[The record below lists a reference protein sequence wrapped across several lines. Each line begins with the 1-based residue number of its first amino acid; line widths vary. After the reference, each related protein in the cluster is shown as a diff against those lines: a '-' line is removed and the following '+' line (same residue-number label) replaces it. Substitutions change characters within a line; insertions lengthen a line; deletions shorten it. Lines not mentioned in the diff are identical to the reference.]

1 MGVHSPRVELQ
12 IGGTWTDVT
21 APVRMEEGIR
31 HRRGRGSEGARV
43 DASQTTLTL
52 NDATG
57 RFNSRNPRSP
67 YYGLLGRAVPLR
79 YSVDGAVVALSLP
92 PGKEASAWTANHA
105 TFAVTDL
112 DVRAEIT
119 PVSWTGVRSGGAWE
133 VCGRYNSGD
142 ASWALLVNDD
152 GTLALWW
159 TSDGST
165 QRTAT
170 STVPTR
176 FAPGERAAI
185 RATLDVNN
193 GASGR
198 TITFYTSSSISG
210 TWTQLGDPVVQA
222 TTTSIWAGFASLVV
236 GDLPDIDTQYV
247 GRLVHA
253 VQVRNGIGGTIVANP
268 SFNSLASGTSVFSDS
283 TGRVWNLLDAATITS
298 RRFRTVAEVSE
309 WAPRWHIS
317 GHDVRA
323 PLTASG
329 VMHRLNQGRKPLRSA
344 LTRGMPTLG
353 PVAYWPMEDGK
364 DATLAYSPIAG
375 VAPLALTAMNMG
387 ADSTN
392 PASDPLPTIA
402 AGSSMTGP
410 VPVHTPTAWAV
421 HLLYRVSTVP
431 SSSGLVLRWTT
442 TGSPWKIWSLYFGT
456 NTAYLSVEDGAGALT
471 LVVSSSM
478 VGVFDG
484 TWRRLTVWVIPSGP
498 DLNVVS
504 NLGSTVLTSTT
515 MGRITNIAT
524 DFGTGT
530 DLAGKVAFG
539 HVAIFSNQIFNYES
553 YDTAWH
559 GELAGA
565 RIARLCSEESV
576 PVDVWG
582 VDDGQQAMGYQRA
595 GKLLDVLAEGEA
607 ADGGILLEDRDRL
620 GLVYRA
626 RTTLYSQTPMLTI
639 PYGHLVEF
647 GPPRDDDSRVRNDRT
662 VRRQDGGYGRWQ
674 QDTGP
679 LSVQQHPAGV
689 GIYDDETTLN
699 LSDDAQCQPIA
710 QWLAHMGTVDEARY
724 PQLTIYLH
732 KYPQYIDAVTRLDVG
747 SVVRVT
753 NLPVHLP
760 PGPLD
765 LLVEGFSDDVD
776 SESWTLNLVCSPA
789 SPWVVA
795 IADLAKAESSGSTL
809 ASSVSASATSLSVA
823 TPSGP
828 LWSTSAGDW
837 PISVEIGGEVMT
849 VTAVSGS
856 SSPQTMTVTR
866 GANGYAGAHTAGDA
880 VTLAQPA
887 IAAL

>member
-12 IGGTWTDVT
+12 IGGVWTDVT
-21 APVRMEEGIR
+21 APVRMEDGLR

-52 NDATG
+52 NDPTG
-57 RFNSRNPRSP
+57 RYNSRNPRSP
-67 YYGLLGRAVPLR
+67 YYGLLGRNVPMR
-79 YSVDGAVVALSLP
+79 YSVDGAVVALSIP
-92 PGKEASAWTANHA
+92 AGQAGRAFCATHA

-112 DVRAEIT
+112 DIRADVT
-119 PVSWTGVRSGGAWE
+119 PVAWTGLRTGLAWE
-133 VCGRYNSGD
+133 VCGRWVTGD

-152 GTLALWW
+152 GTLSLWW
-159 TSDGST
+159 TSDGIT

-170 STVPTR
+170 STVPVR

-185 RATLDVNN
+185 RATLDVDN

-198 TITFYTSSSISG
+198 TIVFYTAPNISG
-210 TWTQLGDPVVQA
+210 TWTQLGSAVVQA
-222 TTTSIWAGFASLVV
+222 TTTSVWPGVSLFQV
-236 GDLPDIDTQYV
+236 GDISDITTQAV
-247 GRLVHA
+247 GRLIHA
-253 VQVRNGIGGTIVANP
+253 VQLRNGIGGAIVANP
-268 SFNSLASGTSVFSDS
+268 SFNSQISGITAFSDS
-283 TGRVWNLLDAATITS
+283 QGRVWNAQDAGVITS
-298 RRFRTVAEVSE
+298 RRFRAVAEVSE

-317 GHDVRA
+317 GNDVRA

-353 PVAYWPMEDGK
+353 PVAYWPMEDGS
-364 DATLAYSPIAG
+364 DATLAYSPIPG
-375 VAPLALTAMNMG
+375 VAPLAVSGLRMG
-387 ADSTN
+387 SDSTN
-392 PASDPLPTIA
+392 PASDPLPTVA
-402 AGSSMTGP
+402 TGASMVGVVPPHTATG
-410 VPVHTPTAWAV
+410 WAV
-421 HLLYRVSTVP
+421 HLLYRVSSVP
-431 SSSGLVLRWTT
+431 STTGAILRWTT
-442 TGSPWKIWSLYFGT
+442 GGSPWRIWTLNFGNNIAT
-456 NTAYLSVEDGAGALT
+456 LTADDGLGALT
-471 LVVSSSM
+471 LVVSSGM
-478 VGVFDG
+478 TGVFDG
-484 TWRRLTVWVIPSGP
+484 TWHRLTVWAIPAGP
-498 DLNVVS
+498 DLNIVS
-504 NLGSTVLTSTT
+504 NLGSTLLTSTT
-515 MGRITNIAT
+515 MGRVTGINT
-524 DFGTGT
+524 DFGPAL
-530 DLAGKVAFG
+530 DGKVSFG
-539 HVAIFSNQIFNYES
+539 HISVFGAQVFDYEN

-565 RIARLCSEESV
+565 RVARLCAEESI

-582 VDDGQQAMGYQRA
+582 IDDGQQAMGYQRP
-595 GKLLDVLAEGEA
+595 GKLLDVLGESES
-607 ADGGILLEDRDRL
+607 ADGGILLEDRDQL

-626 RTTLYSQTPMLTI
+626 RTTLYSQAPILTI
-639 PYGHLVEF
+639 PYGHLAEF

-662 VRRQDGGYGRWQ
+662 IRRQDGGYGRWQ
-674 QDTGP
+674 QTTGP
-679 LSVQQHPAGV
+679 LSVAQYPTGV

-699 LSDDAQCQPIA
+699 LSDDSQCQPLA
-710 QWLAHMGTVDEARY
+710 QWMVNLGTVDEARY

-753 NLPVHLP
+753 GLPTHLP

-765 LLVEGFSDDVD
+765 LLVEGISDDVG

-795 IADLAKAESSGSTL
+795 LADLAKASSSGSTL

-837 PISVEIGGEVMT
+837 PISIEIGGEVMT

-866 GANGYAGAHTAGDA
+866 GVSGFAGAHTAGDA